1 MEKIDDLKSQLHGL
15 QKKTLLVGILG
26 LAACVIGAFLNPEQ
40 FYQSYLFGYLF
51 WIGLPLGS
59 IVLLSLHHMVAGGWG
74 FVIQRILESG
84 SRTVPLM
91 AILVLPIL
99 FGVKE
104 LYVWAQPNVVVADQ
118 ILQHKQAYLNPT
130 FFTVRTAIFFL
141 IWSILFYLLTK
152 WSGDQDKSG
161 DPALTTRLERLG
173 GPAILLYVLTVTFAS
188 IDWVMS
194 LDPHWFSTIFGFMFV
209 VGQALLTLAF
219 ATLAVSQLVNHKPL
233 AGVIQR
239 KHFHDL
245 GNLILAFV
253 ALWAYMA
260 VSQFLIIWSGNLPEE
275 IPWYLHRSHGGWQW
289 LAIFV
294 VLFHFAAPFM
304 LLLMRRNK
312 RNATILAR
320 IAIGIIIM
328 RFFDLY
334 WILAPNFHP
343 DVFSIHWMYVAAPVG
358 IGGVWL
364 AVFLSSLKNRPLLPL
379 KDPRLQEAFEND

>member
-1 MEKIDDLKSQLHGL
+1 MEKSENIESQLGAL
-15 QKKTLLVGILG
+15 QKKSLVIGVVA
-26 LAACVIGAFLNPEQ
+26 LAACAFGAFSNSEQ

-51 WIGLPLGS
+51 WIGIALGS
-59 IVLLSLHHMVAGGWG
+59 IALLSLHHMVAGEWG
-74 FVIQRILESG
+74 FVIQRVLESG
-84 SRTVPLM
+84 ARTVPLM
-91 AILVLPIL
+91 AVLVLPIL
-99 FGVKE
+99 FGVQE
-104 LYVWAQPNVVVADQ
+104 LYVWAQPDVVAADP
-118 ILQHKQAYLNPT
+118 ILQHKEAYLNPT
-130 FFTVRTAIFFL
+130 FFGVRTGIFFL
-141 IWSILFYLLTK
+141 IWFVLFYLFTK

-219 ATLAVSQLVNHKPL
+219 ATLVVSRL
-233 AGVIQR
+233 AGQEPISNVIQR

-253 ALWAYMA
+253 ALWAYMG

-275 IPWYLHRSHGGWQW
+275 IPWYLQRSHGGWQW

-294 VLFHFAAPFM
+294 VLFHFAVPFV

-312 RNATILAR
+312 RKANILAR
-320 IAIGIIIM
+320 VAIGIIIM

-334 WILAPNFHP
+334 WILAPNFHL
-343 DVFSIHWMYVAAPVG
+343 DGITIHWLDIVAPVG
-358 IGGVWL
+358 IGGLWL
-364 AVFLSSLKNRPLLPL
+364 AVFLSNLKGRPLLPI
-379 KDPRLQEAFEND
+379 KDPRLQEAFQHD